1 VRLLPSDLYLLARLS
16 VQEAADGESL
26 DDQVRQGKRDAAE
39 VLGIEQEKVA
49 FVETN
54 PDAIHEL
61 TGCWIASSGG
71 SSVRSGYDEAVP
83 PGASS
88 PGVLRPS

>member
-1 VRLLPSDLYLLARLS
+1 
-16 VQEAADGESL
+16 
-26 DDQVRQGKRDAAE
+26 VRQGKRDAPE
-39 VLGIEQEKVA
+39 HLGIEQDKVA

-54 PDAIHEL
+54 PNAIDL

-71 SSVRSGYDEAVP
+71 SSVRSGHDEAVP

-88 PGVLRPS
+88 PGLLRPS